1 MKKGN
6 SAFRLLTAD
15 DSQILCPF
23 FLPIRVPLAPINI
36 PILSGRAWILF
47 MKLGLIPKPQ
57 INTKAYPS
65 EGSKNDR
72 RDWINEQ
79 GLRQECKSEPLIDET
94 FLQRKSFSVVKHI
107 LWFLFILWPHSAASR
122 NYWKKESLLRLLL
135 CCCAQ
140 VRSSLIVLCCSLF
153 LFAAA
158 RMAFFL
164 SLSLFF
170 DRIGKLFPYPISSRL
185 QTLFTDIWG
194 IKIEAC
200 FSSDFHFPADF
211 SNSLILLTCF
221 YPFFF
226 FPLLSSFSFCLSKSL
241 FYLI

>member
-164 SLSLFF
+164 SLLLFF
-170 DRIGKLFPYPISSRL
+170 DRIDIGMLFLSFDVLESDPWGKREWNHKAKMKYSQFRMKRR
-185 QTLFTDIWG
+185 
-194 IKIEAC
+194 KIE
-200 FSSDFHFPADF
+200 SH
-211 SNSLILLTCF
+211 ILNF
-221 YPFFF
+221 
-226 FPLLSSFSFCLSKSL
+226 
-241 FYLI
+241 